1 MTVSEMLLRIN
12 TGDGR
17 KGGGKERKL
26 ETRRTIRTL
35 LDFFF
40 FFWLCLYNVE
50 VPRPRMWP
58 KKITVFYTSSGIV
71 LKYATEEVLTGY
83 MTIQIKSRGEGAKR
97 GYSSGDWKTKE
108 R

>member
-40 FFWLCLYNVE
+40 FFFGCACT
-50 VPRPRMWP
+50 MWKFP
-58 KKITVFYTSSGIV
+58 GQGSNLRHSSDNAESLTTKPPENSQTCMTLESVF
-71 LKYATEEVLTGY
+71 
-83 MTIQIKSRGEGAKR
+83 
-97 GYSSGDWKTKE
+97 
-108 R
+108 